1 MTHVHSHAVC
11 IDGTFRFAQT
21 GKSWSHRQKRKSSR
35 YHAHIVQPP
44 SPQATSRHQFAVYA
58 LILGLGPLGAWVAT
72 HIGMELNGTA
82 CHSMALLTL
91 LLLAPVAEETVFRLG
106 LQRWIHT
113 RLSMSAG
120 PLSMSNLLTAVVF
133 GSLHALHHGNPLMM
147 LTMFPS
153 LVFGW
158 IWENKAKQLRY
169 PVLVHAW
176 YNLCLVISGCL

>member
-1 MTHVHSHAVC
+1 MTRARSRAVC
-11 IDGTFRFAQT
+11 IDGTFRLAQT
-21 GKSWSHRQKRKSSR
+21 GKSWSHGQKRKSSR

-44 SPQATSRHQFAVYA
+44 PPQATSLHPFAPYA
-58 LILGLGPLGAWVAT
+58 LILGLGPVGAWVAT

-82 CHSMALLTL
+82 CHSTALLTL
-91 LLLAPVAEETVFRLG
+91 LLLAPAAEETVFRLG
-106 LQRWIHT
+106 LQRWIDA

-133 GSLHALHHGNPLMM
+133 GSLHALHHGTPLMV

-153 LVFGW
+153 LVCGW
-158 IWENKAKQLRY
+158 VWENNAKQLRY